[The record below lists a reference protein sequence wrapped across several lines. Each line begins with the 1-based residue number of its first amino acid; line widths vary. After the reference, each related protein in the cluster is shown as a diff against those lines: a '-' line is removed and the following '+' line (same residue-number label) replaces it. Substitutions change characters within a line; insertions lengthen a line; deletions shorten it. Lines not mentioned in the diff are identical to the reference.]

1 MNPASRSI
9 IAVVVT
15 GIWVNAS
22 EFFRNEV
29 LLKTYW
35 VDHYRSLG
43 MIFPS
48 EPKNGTIWLIWGF
61 VFAIVLYVLSRRFD
75 VIQTALISWFMAF
88 VLMWLV
94 ILNLN
99 VLPVALLLYAVPLSL
114 LEVFVGSY
122 ICIRISPKG

>member
-1 MNPASRSI
+1 MNPTSRSI
-9 IAVVVT
+9 IAVAVT

-22 EFFRNEV
+22 EFLRNEV

-48 EPKNGTIWLIWGF
+48 EPKNGMIWLVWGF
-61 VFAIVLYVLSRRFD
+61 LFAIAMYVLSRKFD
-75 VIQTALISWFMAF
+75 VIQTALISWFMSF

-122 ICIRISPKG
+122 LCIRISPKG